1 MALKAAIVGGYG
13 EMGRWFERFLVEREI
28 DVALV
33 GRSSKAHYADYDLVV
48 IAVPVD
54 VTCDVIAEVAPQMKP
69 GAVLFDITSVKKDP
83 VKQML
88 ISAPPGV
95 ELLSVHPLFG
105 PSMPDMEGQ
114 TVIVTPV
121 RGERGCRFLISLF
134 ENAGAHI
141 EELSADEHDHVM
153 SVIQGL
159 THFGYIA
166 TGATLEALRFD
177 VKHSRRFM
185 SPIYEILIDFVG
197 RILGQNPALYAS
209 IQMNADRSVREAFLT
224 QCAALV
230 EIINANDSAAF
241 IATMKRAAK
250 HFGDAEPALKRSNKL
265 IMANI
270 KELEDFKRSI
280 GSTRGLRNV
289 YTGAVHIGVIKSAS
303 PREISIEEGSKG
315 VILKTENVQ
324 LMSDEEVKRYRLAH
338 GQRYRDFS
346 AVFPPGASP
355 EIIVR
360 VISTV
365 AEVNSVSVIDH
376 YTPQSSYTFRVS
388 TYVDGDIER
397 LHRDVTELLVGIGG
411 KIR

>member
-177 VKHSRRFM
+177 VKRSRRFM
-185 SPIYEILIDFVG
+185 SPVYEILIDFVG

-209 IQMNADRSVREAFLT
+209 IQMNADQSVREAFLT

-397 LHRDVTELLVGIGG
+397 LHRDVTELLVGIGC

>member
-159 THFGYIA
+159 THFGYIV

-185 SPIYEILIDFVG
+185 SPVYEILIDFVG
-197 RILGQNPALYAS
+197 RMLGQNPALYAS

>member
-69 GAVLFDITSVKKDP
+69 GAVLFDISSVKKDP

-185 SPIYEILIDFVG
+185 SPVYEILIDFVG

>member
-177 VKHSRRFM
+177 VKRSRRFM
-185 SPIYEILIDFVG
+185 SPVYEILIDFVG

-209 IQMNADRSVREAFLT
+209 IQMNTDRSVREAFLT

-397 LHRDVTELLVGIGG
+397 LHRDVTELLVGIGC

>member
-69 GAVLFDITSVKKDP
+69 GAVLFDITSVKKNP

-121 RGERGCRFLISLF
+121 RGERGRRFLISLF

-166 TGATLEALRFD
+166 TGATLEALHFD
-177 VKHSRRFM
+177 VKRSRRFM
-185 SPIYEILIDFVG
+185 SPVYEILIDFVG

-209 IQMNADRSVREAFLT
+209 IQMNTDRSVREAFLT

-397 LHRDVTELLVGIGG
+397 LHRDVTELLVGIGC

>member
-28 DVALV
+28 DVTLV

-69 GAVLFDITSVKKDP
+69 GAVLFDITSVKKNP

-121 RGERGCRFLISLF
+121 RGERGRRFLISLF

-177 VKHSRRFM
+177 VKRSRRFM
-185 SPIYEILIDFVG
+185 SPVYEILIDFVG

-209 IQMNADRSVREAFLT
+209 IQMNTDRSVREAFLT

-397 LHRDVTELLVGIGG
+397 LHRDVTELLVGIGC

>member
-185 SPIYEILIDFVG
+185 SPVYEILIDFVG

-289 YTGAVHIGVIKSAS
+289 YTGAVHIGVIKSAY

>member
-28 DVALV
+28 DVTLV

-69 GAVLFDITSVKKDP
+69 GAVLFDITSVKKNP

-121 RGERGCRFLISLF
+121 RGERGRRFLISLF

-177 VKHSRRFM
+177 VKRSRRFM
-185 SPIYEILIDFVG
+185 SPVYEILIDFVG

-209 IQMNADRSVREAFLT
+209 IQMNTDRSVREAFLT

-250 HFGDAEPALKRSNKL
+250 QFGDAEPALKRSNKL

-397 LHRDVTELLVGIGG
+397 LHRDVTELLVGIGC

>member
-33 GRSSKAHYADYDLVV
+33 GRSSKVHYADYDLVV

-177 VKHSRRFM
+177 VKRSRRFM
-185 SPIYEILIDFVG
+185 SPVYEILIDFVG

-209 IQMNADRSVREAFLT
+209 IQMNADQSVREAFLT

-397 LHRDVTELLVGIGG
+397 LHRDVTELLVGIGC

>member
-13 EMGRWFERFLVEREI
+13 EMGRWFERFLIEREI
-28 DVALV
+28 DVTLV
-33 GRSSKAHYADYDLVV
+33 GRSSRAHYADYDLVV

-54 VTCDVIAEVAPQMKP
+54 VTCDIIAEVAPQMKP
-69 GAVLFDITSVKKDP
+69 GAVLFDITSVKKNP

-121 RGERGCRFLISLF
+121 RGERGRRFVIGLF

-141 EELSADEHDHVM
+141 EELSPEEHDHVM

-177 VKHSRRFM
+177 VKRSRRFM
-185 SPIYEILIDFVG
+185 SPVYEILIDFVG
-197 RILGQNPALYAS
+197 RILGQNPELYAS
-209 IQMNADRSVREAFLT
+209 IQMNADRSVREAFLM
-224 QCAALV
+224 QCATLV
-230 EIINANDSAAF
+230 DIINANDSAAF

-280 GSTRGLRNV
+280 GSTRGMRNV

-303 PREISIEEGSKG
+303 PREISIEERSKD

-346 AVFPPGASP
+346 AVFPPGVDP

-360 VISTV
+360 VLSTV
-365 AEVNSVSVIDH
+365 AEVNSVNVIDH
-376 YTPQSSYTFRVS
+376 YAPQSSYTFRVS

-397 LHRDVTELLVGIGG
+397 LHRDVTELLVGIGC

>member
-13 EMGRWFERFLVEREI
+13 EMGHWFERFLGEREI

-33 GRSSKAHYADYDLVV
+33 GRSSNAHFADYDVVV

-54 VTCDVIAEVAPQMKP
+54 VTCDVIAQVAPQMKP
-69 GAVLFDITSVKKDP
+69 GAVLFDITSVKTNP

-95 ELLSVHPLFG
+95 ELVSVHPLFG

-121 RGERGCRFLISLF
+121 RGERGRRFLIDLF
-134 ENAGAHI
+134 EKAGAHV
-141 EELSADEHDHVM
+141 EELSAEEHDHVM
-153 SVIQGL
+153 SIIQGL

-166 TGATLEALRFD
+166 MGVTLEALRFD
-177 VKHSRRFM
+177 IKRSRRFM
-185 SPIYEILIDFVG
+185 SPVYGIMTDFIG

-209 IQMNADRSVREAFLT
+209 IQMNTDRSVREAFVT
-224 QCAALV
+224 QCAAL
-230 EIINANDSAAF
+230 IDSINANDSAAF

-270 KELEDFKRSI
+270 KEVEDFKRSI

-289 YTGAVHIGVIKSAS
+289 YTGAVHLGVIKSAS
-303 PREISIEEGSKG
+303 PREITVEERSKD
-315 VILKTENVQ
+315 VVLKTENVQ
-324 LMSDEEVKRYRLAH
+324 LMSDEEVSRYRLAR
-338 GQRYRDFS
+338 GLRYRDFS
-346 AVFPPGASP
+346 AVFPPGVSP
-355 EIIVR
+355 EIIAR
-360 VISTV
+360 VLSTV
-365 AEVNSVSVIDH
+365 AEVTTVSVIDH
-376 YTPQSSYTFRVS
+376 YEPESSYTFRVS
-388 TYVDGDIER
+388 TYIDGDVER
-397 LHRDVTELLVGIGG
+397 LHRDVTELLVGIGC

>member
-13 EMGRWFERFLVEREI
+13 EMGRWFERFLGEREI

-33 GRSSKAHYADYDLVV
+33 GRSSNAHYTDYDVVV

-54 VTCDVIAEVAPQMKP
+54 VTCDVIAQVAPQMKP
-69 GAVLFDITSVKKDP
+69 GAVLFDITSVKTNP

-88 ISAPPGV
+88 ISAPQGV
-95 ELLSVHPLFG
+95 ELVSVHPLFG

-121 RGERGCRFLISLF
+121 RGERGRRFLIDLF
-134 ENAGAHI
+134 EKAGAHV
-141 EELSADEHDHVM
+141 EELSAEEHDHVM

-166 TGATLEALRFD
+166 MGVTLEALRFD
-177 VKHSRRFM
+177 IKRSRRFM
-185 SPIYEILIDFVG
+185 SPVYGILIDFIG

-209 IQMNADRSVREAFLT
+209 IQMNTDRSVREAFLT
-224 QCAALV
+224 QCAALIDV
-230 EIINANDSAAF
+230 INANDSAAF
-241 IATMKRAAK
+241 IATMKQAAK

-270 KELEDFKRSI
+270 KEVEDFKGSI

-303 PREISIEEGSKG
+303 PREIAVEERSKD
-315 VILKTENVQ
+315 VVLKTENVQ
-324 LMSDEEVKRYRLAH
+324 LMSDEEVSRYRLAR

-346 AVFPPGASP
+346 AVFPPGVNP
-355 EIIVR
+355 EIIAR
-360 VISTV
+360 VLSTV
-365 AEVNSVSVIDH
+365 AEVTAVGVIDH
-376 YTPQSSYTFRVS
+376 YAPESSYTFRVS
-388 TYVDGDIER
+388 TYIDGDIER
-397 LHRDVTELLVGIGG
+397 LHRDVTELLVGIGC

>member
-54 VTCDVIAEVAPQMKP
+54 VICDVIAEVAPQMKP

-185 SPIYEILIDFVG
+185 SPVYEILIDFVG
-197 RILGQNPALYAS
+197 RILGQNPALFAS

>member
-1 MALKAAIVGGYG
+1 MALTAAIVGGYG
-13 EMGRWFERFLVEREI
+13 EMGRWFERFLAEREMHVTLI
-28 DVALV
+28 
-33 GRSSKAHYADYDLVV
+33 GRSSPARYADYDLVI
-48 IAVPVD
+48 IAVPID
-54 VTCDVIAEVAPQMKP
+54 VTCDVIAQVAPQMKP
-69 GAVLFDITSVKKDP
+69 GAVLFDITSVKRKP
-83 VKQML
+83 VEQML
-88 ISAPPGV
+88 LSAAPGV
-95 ELLSVHPLFG
+95 ELVSVHPLFG

-121 RGERGCRFLISLF
+121 RGERGRRFLTDLF
-134 ENAGAHI
+134 ENAGAHV
-141 EELSADEHDHVM
+141 EELSPEEHDRVM

-166 TGATLEALRFD
+166 TGVTLEALHFD
-177 VKHSRRFM
+177 IKRSRRFM
-185 SPIYEILIDFVG
+185 SPIYEIFIDFVG

-209 IQMNADRSVREAFLT
+209 IQMNADRSVHEAFLT

-230 EIINANDSAAF
+230 DIINAKDRAAF

-250 HFGDAEPALKRSNKL
+250 HFGDTEPALKRSNKL

-303 PREISIEEGSKG
+303 PREIAVEERSKD

-324 LMSDEEVKRYRLAH
+324 LMSEEEVMRYRLAR

-346 AVFPPGASP
+346 AVFPSGADP
-355 EIIVR
+355 KIVAR
-360 VISTV
+360 VLSTI
-365 AEVNSVSVIDH
+365 AEVTAVSVIDQ
-376 YTPQSSYTFRVS
+376 YAPRQSYTFRVS
-388 TYVDGDIER
+388 TYIDGDVER
-397 LHRDVTELLVGIGG
+397 LHRDVTELLAGIGC

>member
-185 SPIYEILIDFVG
+185 SPVYEILIDFVG
-197 RILGQNPALYAS
+197 RILGQNPALFAS

>member
-33 GRSSKAHYADYDLVV
+33 GRSSKVHYADYDLVV

-185 SPIYEILIDFVG
+185 SPVYEILIDFVG

>member
-166 TGATLEALRFD
+166 TGATLEALHFD
-177 VKHSRRFM
+177 VKRSRRFM
-185 SPIYEILIDFVG
+185 SPVYEILIDFVG

-209 IQMNADRSVREAFLT
+209 IQMNTDRSVREAFLT

>member
-159 THFGYIA
+159 THFGYIV

-185 SPIYEILIDFVG
+185 SPVYEILIDFVG

>member
-1 MALKAAIVGGYG
+1 MVLKAAIVGGYG
-13 EMGRWFERFLVEREI
+13 EMGRWFERFLVEHDI

-33 GRSSKAHYADYDLVV
+33 GRSSKAHYADYDVVV

-69 GAVLFDITSVKKDP
+69 GAVLFDITSVKKNP

-95 ELLSVHPLFG
+95 ELVSVHPLFG
-105 PSMPDMEGQ
+105 PSMPNMEGQ
-114 TVIVTPV
+114 TIIVTPV
-121 RGERGCRFLISLF
+121 RGERGRRFLIGLF
-134 ENAGAHI
+134 ENAGAHV
-141 EELSADEHDHVM
+141 EELSAEEHDHVM

-177 VKHSRRFM
+177 IKRSRRFM
-185 SPIYEILIDFVG
+185 SPVYEILIDFVG

-209 IQMNADRSVREAFLT
+209 IQMNTDRSVREAFLT

-230 EIINANDSAAF
+230 DIINANDSAAF

-270 KELEDFKRSI
+270 KELEDFKRSV
-280 GSTRGLRNV
+280 GSIRGLRNV

-303 PREISIEEGSKG
+303 PREISIEERSKE
-315 VILKTENVQ
+315 VILKTENVN
-324 LMSDEEVKRYRLAH
+324 LMSDVEVKRYRLAH

-346 AVFPPGASP
+346 AVFPPGVDP

-376 YTPQSSYTFRVS
+376 YAPQSSYTFRVS

-397 LHRDVTELLVGIGG
+397 LQSDVTELLEGIGC

>member
-28 DVALV
+28 DVTLV

-69 GAVLFDITSVKKDP
+69 GAVLFDITSVKKNP

-121 RGERGCRFLISLF
+121 RGERGRRFLISLF

-166 TGATLEALRFD
+166 TGATLEALHFD
-177 VKHSRRFM
+177 VKRSRRFM
-185 SPIYEILIDFVG
+185 SPVYEILIDFVG

-209 IQMNADRSVREAFLT
+209 IQMNTDRSVREAFLT

-397 LHRDVTELLVGIGG
+397 LHRDVTELLVGIGC

>member
-13 EMGRWFERFLVEREI
+13 EMGRWFERFLIEREI
-28 DVALV
+28 DVTLV

-54 VTCDVIAEVAPQMKP
+54 VTCDIIAEVAPQMKP
-69 GAVLFDITSVKKDP
+69 GAVLFDITSVKKNP

-121 RGERGCRFLISLF
+121 RGERGRRFVIGLF

-141 EELSADEHDHVM
+141 EELSSEEHDHVM

-177 VKHSRRFM
+177 VKRSRRFM

-197 RILGQNPALYAS
+197 RILGQNPELYAS
-209 IQMNADRSVREAFLT
+209 IQMNADRSVREAFLM
-224 QCAALV
+224 QCATLV
-230 EIINANDSAAF
+230 DIINANDSAAF

-280 GSTRGLRNV
+280 GSTRGMRNV

-303 PREISIEEGSKG
+303 PREISIEERSKD

-346 AVFPPGASP
+346 AVFPPGVNP

-360 VISTV
+360 VLSTV
-365 AEVNSVSVIDH
+365 AEVNSVNVIDH
-376 YTPQSSYTFRVS
+376 YAPQSSYTFRVA

-397 LHRDVTELLVGIGG
+397 LHRDVTELLVGIGC

>member
-185 SPIYEILIDFVG
+185 SPLYEILIDFVG

-376 YTPQSSYTFRVS
+376 YIPQSSYTFRVS

>member
-1 MALKAAIVGGYG
+1 
-13 EMGRWFERFLVEREI
+13 
-28 DVALV
+28 
-33 GRSSKAHYADYDLVV
+33 
-48 IAVPVD
+48 
-54 VTCDVIAEVAPQMKP
+54 MKP

-141 EELSADEHDHVM
+141 EELSADEHDYVM

-185 SPIYEILIDFVG
+185 SPVYEILIDFVG

>member
-185 SPIYEILIDFVG
+185 SPLYEILIDFVG

>member
-13 EMGRWFERFLVEREI
+13 EMGRWFERFLVKREI
-28 DVALV
+28 DVTLV

-69 GAVLFDITSVKKDP
+69 GAVLFDIASVKKNP

-121 RGERGCRFLISLF
+121 RGERGRRFLIGLF
-134 ENAGAHI
+134 ENAGAHV
-141 EELSADEHDHVM
+141 EELSAEEHDHVM

-177 VKHSRRFM
+177 VKRSRRFM
-185 SPIYEILIDFVG
+185 SPVYEILIDFVG

-209 IQMNADRSVREAFLT
+209 IQMNADQSVREAFLT

-230 EIINANDSAAF
+230 DIINANDSTAF

-270 KELEDFKRSI
+270 QELEDFKRSI

-303 PREISIEEGSKG
+303 PREISIEERSKD

-346 AVFPPGASP
+346 AVFPPGVNP

-360 VISTV
+360 VLSTV

-376 YTPQSSYTFRVS
+376 YAPQSSYTFRVS

-397 LHRDVTELLVGIGG
+397 LHRDVTELLVGIGC